1 MRKWLC
7 FFLLWLT
14 LPPAFADILPSD
26 DAFKFKAEAISPNT
40 IKLSWDVADGYF
52 LYKDRFSFN
61 NKSDNAILG
70 AANYPKADVKDPADT
85 SGANT
90 EIYRKQLSIEIPV
103 ERSASPNA
111 IELVLESKFQG
122 CADAG
127 MCYPPIIKETPISL
141 AALDNKAQAPA
152 KPETL
157 AANANTQSSAKPST
171 LLKDIKGTS
180 NAKSDALDADEA
192 FVFTLVAVD
201 KGTLNAHW
209 SIQPDHHLYQPK
221 IKFKVIEPK
230 DAKLGA
236 AIFPKGEQIDDEYFG
251 KIDVYGKDIDVR
263 IPVSGAT
270 GDKLVIE
277 TQYQGCA
284 DKTGICYE
292 PQVKTE
298 TLSLAGLPAAR
309 SVAVATTE
317 PVVLNEQDKLV
328 QQLEDSTFFGKIAI
342 MFGAGLLLAFTPC
355 IFPMIPIL
363 SGIIAG
369 YGGSSSRKAF
379 LLSITY
385 VVAGAFT
392 YAFIGFVFGLFGQNL
407 QTILQHPVT
416 FGLMAAL
423 FVALALSM
431 FGFYDLQLPNSL
443 QSRLSEISNKQESGS
458 FIGAAIMGVLSTL
471 IVGPC
476 AGPVLAGAL
485 LYIAQTK
492 DYLLGATAL
501 FSMGIGLGI
510 PLLLIGTS
518 AGHLLPRAG
527 AWMDTVKAVFGIIM
541 LGIAIMMLDR
551 VVSREITMVSTGI
564 LLVASGVY
572 MGALDKINH
581 DVGGWGR
588 FWKSLGMIQL
598 FYGAL
603 LLFGVAAGSQN
614 LWQPLK
620 GVFGSSPSNNSITL
634 QAPQTSKLIFKPIH
648 SMADLNNALEEA
660 KKANK
665 PLMLDFYATWCT
677 TCKDMEHKT
686 FADPRVV
693 KALQDAVVVQADVS
707 DSTPEH
713 RDLMKK
719 LSVIGPPTV
728 IFYDKQG
735 QEIKQLRLVGPM
747 PPTQFTE
754 HLNNFFA
761 LSNK

>member
-157 AANANTQSSAKPST
+157 AANANTQSSAKPSST

-363 SGIIAG
+363 
-369 YGGSSSRKAF
+369 
-379 LLSITY
+379 
-385 VVAGAFT
+385 
-392 YAFIGFVFGLFGQNL
+392 
-407 QTILQHPVT
+407 
-416 FGLMAAL
+416 
-423 FVALALSM
+423 
-431 FGFYDLQLPNSL
+431 
-443 QSRLSEISNKQESGS
+443 
-458 FIGAAIMGVLSTL
+458 
-471 IVGPC
+471 
-476 AGPVLAGAL
+476 
-485 LYIAQTK
+485 
-492 DYLLGATAL
+492 
-501 FSMGIGLGI
+501 
-510 PLLLIGTS
+510 
-518 AGHLLPRAG
+518 
-527 AWMDTVKAVFGIIM
+527 
-541 LGIAIMMLDR
+541 
-551 VVSREITMVSTGI
+551 
-564 LLVASGVY
+564 
-572 MGALDKINH
+572 
-581 DVGGWGR
+581 
-588 FWKSLGMIQL
+588 
-598 FYGAL
+598 
-603 LLFGVAAGSQN
+603 
-614 LWQPLK
+614 
-620 GVFGSSPSNNSITL
+620 
-634 QAPQTSKLIFKPIH
+634 
-648 SMADLNNALEEA
+648 
-660 KKANK
+660 
-665 PLMLDFYATWCT
+665 
-677 TCKDMEHKT
+677 
-686 FADPRVV
+686 
-693 KALQDAVVVQADVS
+693 
-707 DSTPEH
+707 
-713 RDLMKK
+713 
-719 LSVIGPPTV
+719 
-728 IFYDKQG
+728 
-735 QEIKQLRLVGPM
+735 
-747 PPTQFTE
+747 
-754 HLNNFFA
+754 
-761 LSNK
+761 